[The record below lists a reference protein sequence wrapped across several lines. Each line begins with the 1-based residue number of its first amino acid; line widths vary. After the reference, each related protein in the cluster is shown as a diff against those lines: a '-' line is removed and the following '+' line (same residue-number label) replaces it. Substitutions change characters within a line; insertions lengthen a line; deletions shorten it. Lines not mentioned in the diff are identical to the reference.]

1 MSNRIAK
8 PEGNIYQKKY
18 PLKSMTLQDSRMKIA
33 LD

>member
-8 PEGNIYQKKY
+8 SEGNIYENKY
-18 PLKSMTLQDSRMKIA
+18 PLKSMTLHNGRMKIA